1 MKFLIN
7 IIIFNPLL
15 RFKLTLITRLFIAVR
30 SNSRIII
37 WVRLELNI
45 LRFLPIITSSEYSPI
60 ENSIKYFLIQSAASI
75 LYIISVLLCLIK
87 YVYSLEVLI
96 IVRIIIKIGAAP
108 FHGWFLS
115 LSKSLRLFVLLLL
128 STVQK
133 IIPVLITSILNMV
146 NAVITL
152 VCIITFLV
160 IFYNRIMILRL
171 IKILALSGINNLVW
185 FLVRIIAGIQFFYL
199 LLTIYRYL
207 HNVCSPS

>member
-1 MKFLIN
+1 MI
-7 IIIFNPLL
+7 
-15 RFKLTLITRLFIAVR
+15 RLFIAVR

-37 WVRLELNI
+37 WVRLEFNI

-87 YVYSLEVLI
+87 YVYLLEVLI
-96 IVRIIIKIGAAP
+96 IVSIMIKIGAAP

-133 IIPVLITSILNMV
+133 IIPVLITSMLNMV
-146 NAVITL
+146 NAVVTL
-152 VCIITFLV
+152 VCVITFLV

-199 LLTIYRYL
+199 LLTIYRHL